1 VFVYLTQRLRAGVTC
16 QNQLLSDL
24 AFISVLSGN
33 DYLPK
38 LRGFNLE
45 RVWDAYLDARAKN
58 LFAPEVP
65 LYGTQRA
72 ARSENSLPWANHFCS
87 LLDSSTRTINAEFLA
102 HLLQPKY
109 QTTSVPEVRASDQLH
124 MCSGGYRY
132 VTFIIAIAI
141 AILSLMKL

>member
-1 VFVYLTQRLRAGVTC
+1 MHAHAPPHTHTCVQSVCLSDWTVAGWVTC

-72 ARSENSLPWANHFCS
+72 A
-87 LLDSSTRTINAEFLA
+87 D
-102 HLLQPKY
+102 
-109 QTTSVPEVRASDQLH
+109 D
-124 MCSGGYRY
+124 
-132 VTFIIAIAI
+132 
-141 AILSLMKL
+141 

>member
-1 VFVYLTQRLRAGVTC
+1 MTC

-72 ARSENSLPWANHFCS
+72 ADDYA
-87 LLDSSTRTINAEFLA
+87 A
-102 HLLQPKY
+102 
-109 QTTSVPEVRASDQLH
+109 RAP
-124 MCSGGYRY
+124 RK
-132 VTFIIAIAI
+132 
-141 AILSLMKL
+141 LSLGLMPCHVVALP